1 MLKRL
6 GKDIAIYGGADF
18 LFRVIGFA
26 VFPIYAHVFSVAD
39 YGLMSMLGVM
49 AGLIGMLVNVGV
61 NNSVQ
66 RYYWDP
72 ETKEEQH
79 AVLVSTGLRQLVGVG
94 FVALLCFVTVLYV
107 NRSSI
112 DERYGIEWELL
123 VLVMLSI
130 LPDQILQYAL
140 DTIRLHF
147 TPVRFMILSFL
158 KNILGVVLGLWLIVG
173 LDKGL
178 YGFFGGALIASV
190 LSVPLALWF
199 IRKELVWQFDK
210 ALAQKI
216 FHFGYPFVFVGL
228 AYWIFGAMDRWL
240 LAELGNATEV
250 GLYSIAFKFAAV
262 VTFINGAFSQA
273 WSPFAIK
280 LMRDDKNYRQT
291 YSGIFSIWFFLL
303 AIIGC
308 AIALFADEFLML
320 LTPREYW
327 PASTTMGVVA
337 MGVVLLGTTQVTAL
351 GISLEKKTKLLMHG
365 AWLTALAN
373 FLLNVALIP
382 SYGALGSAFAT
393 LVSYALLTSF
403 FLYWT
408 QQLHLLPLESRKLI
422 YSGCVVIVGLVIPH
436 LIRTNEMSA
445 VLIIGKLLLLGAVIG
460 GAWMLGIID
469 KRWLRVFFL
478 ARS

>member
-1 MLKRL
+1 MLKKL
-6 GKDIAIYGGADF
+6 GKDVAIYGGADF
-18 LFRVIGFA
+18 LFKVVGFA
-26 VFPIYAHVFSVAD
+26 VFPIYAHIFSVAD
-39 YGLMSMLGVM
+39 FGLMALLGVL
-49 AGLIGMLVNVGV
+49 AGLVGMLVNVGV

-66 RYYWDP
+66 RFYWDP
-72 ETKEEQH
+72 ETQESQR

-94 FVALLCFVTVLYV
+94 VGALLALVATLYV
-107 NRSSI
+107 VRASI
-112 DERYGIEWELL
+112 DEHYGVEWGLL
-123 VLVMLSI
+123 VLALLAI
-130 LPDQILQYAL
+130 LPDQILQYSL

-147 TPVRFMILSFL
+147 TPLRFMILSFL
-158 KNILGVVLGLWLIVG
+158 KNIMGVALGLWLIIG
-173 LDKGL
+173 LDQGL

-190 LSVPLALWF
+190 LSVPVALWF
-199 IRKELVWQFDK
+199 IRKELIWQFDK
-210 ALAQKI
+210 AIAQKI
-216 FHFGYPFVFVGL
+216 FHFGYPFVFAGM
-228 AYWIFGAMDRWL
+228 AYWIFGSMDRWM
-240 LAELGNATEV
+240 LAELSNVTEV
-250 GLYSIAFKFAAV
+250 GLYSMAFKFAAV
-262 VTFINGAFSQA
+262 VTFVNAAFSLA

-280 LMRDDKNYRQT
+280 LMRDDKNYRQA

-337 MGVVLLGTTQVTAL
+337 MGVVLFGTTQVTAL
-351 GISLEKKTKLLMHG
+351 GISLEKKTKLLMYG
-365 AWLTALAN
+365 AWLTALVN

-408 QQLHLLPLESRKLI
+408 QQLHPLPLESRKLI
-422 YSGCVVIVGLVIPH
+422 YSGCVVIIGLLFPH

-445 VLIIGKLLLLGAVIG
+445 VLIIGKLLLLCGVIG
-460 GAWMLGIID
+460 GAWMLGIIE
-469 KRWLRVFFL
+469 KKWLGVFFPS
-478 ARS
+478 RS